1 MNEKILFLQGNEA
14 CVEGALYA
22 GLEFFAG
29 YPITPSTEIA
39 EALARRLPEGGG
51 KFIQMEDE
59 IASMCAIIG
68 ASLTGLKS
76 MTATSG
82 PGFSLKQEAIG
93 YAIMAE
99 VPCVVVNVMRAG
111 PSTGMP
117 TRVSQGDVM
126 QARWGTHGDHA
137 IIALTAS
144 NHQDLFAM
152 TVEAFN
158 LSETYRTPVILL
170 LDEVVAHMREK
181 LVLPGGEVIPL
192 VKRLRTSVREGTDYH
207 PYLPREDG
215 RLPMSDF
222 GGVHRYNVTGLAHD
236 MWGFPTDNPQV
247 AHGLMRHLVD
257 KIEGRVRE
265 ITRVKE
271 FFLDDADGVLISY
284 GGPARSALH
293 VVENRRARGER
304 LGLLELQ
311 TLWPFPARHRSGAVR
326 EGQVRDGGGDEHG
339 SGHPGG
345 QKGGRRSREGLPGQP
360 HRRRLHQPHRHPQ
373 HPAADP
379 GARSLNDQARGSRSR
394 KQGQRIFS
402 RRDHRGHREKIC
414 FVLK

>member
-1 MNEKILFLQGNEA
+1 MGDKILFVQGNEA
-14 CVEGALYA
+14 CVEAGLYA
-22 GLEFFAG
+22 GLDFFAG

-39 EALARRLPEGGG
+39 ELLAVRLPQKGG

-99 VPCVVVNVMRAG
+99 VPCVVVDVQRGG

-117 TRVSQGDVM
+117 TKGSQGDVM

-137 IIALTAS
+137 IITLTAS
-144 NHQDLFAM
+144 NHQDLFAI

-170 LDEVVAHMREK
+170 FDEVIGHMREK
-181 LVLPGGEVIPL
+181 LVLPEPGEIPL
-192 VKRLRTSVREGTDYH
+192 VERLWTSVKEGTDYH

-222 GGVHRYNVTGLAHD
+222 GGVHRYNVTGLVHD
-236 MWGFPTDNPQV
+236 MWGFPSDSPQI
-247 AHGLMRHLVD
+247 AYGLMRHLVD
-257 KIEGRVRE
+257 KIEGQVQE
-265 ITRVKE
+265 MTHLKD
-271 FFLDDADGVLISY
+271 FYLDDAETVLISY
-284 GGPARSALH
+284 GSSARSALH
-293 VVENRRARGER
+293 LVENRRARGER

-311 TLWPFPARHRSGAVR
+311 TLWPFPADAVR
-326 EGQVRDGGGDEHG
+326 ERCEHAEYVVVVEMNMGQIMQEVKKVLDNDEKVFLANRIDGMFISPTDIRNILRVIQG
-339 SGHPGG
+339 
-345 QKGGRRSREGLPGQP
+345 KG
-360 HRRRLHQPHRHPQ
+360 
-373 HPAADP
+373 
-379 GARSLNDQARGSRSR
+379 
-394 KQGQRIFS
+394 
-402 RRDHRGHREKIC
+402 
-414 FVLK
+414 V

>member
-1 MNEKILFLQGNEA
+1 MNENVLFLQGNEA

-22 GLEFFAG
+22 GLDFFAG

-39 EALARRLPEGGG
+39 ETLARRLPQAGG

-137 IIALTAS
+137 IITLTAS
-144 NHQDLFAM
+144 NHQDLFAV

-170 LDEVVAHMREK
+170 LDEVVGHMREK
-181 LVLPGGEVIPL
+181 LVMPEPGEIPL

-222 GGVHRYNVTGLAHD
+222 GGVHRYNVTGLHHD

-247 AHGLMRHLVD
+247 AHGLMRHLTD
-257 KIEGRVRE
+257 KIEGRLSE
-265 ITRVKE
+265 ITRFKE
-271 FFLDDADGVLISY
+271 YFLDDADGVLISY
-284 GGPARSALH
+284 GAPARSALH

-311 TLWPFPARHRSGAVR
+311 SLWPFPTELVR
-326 EGQVRDGGGDEHG
+326 ERCERAKFVMVVELNMGQVLQEV
-339 SGHPGG
+339 
-345 QKGGRRSREGLPGQP
+345 KK
-360 HRRRLHQPHRHPQ
+360 
-373 HPAADP
+373 AVADP
-379 GARSLNDQARGSRSR
+379 EKVFLANRIDGVFISPTDIRNILRLIQGRG
-394 KQGQRIFS
+394 
-402 RRDHRGHREKIC
+402 
-414 FVLK
+414 V